1 VTARG
6 AQRKANFSQMTP
18 KSALALTLLLACAG
32 SAHSQVGITRGMVI
46 TRSTTVR
53 PGTYRLT
60 STSVDTAVIVIRG
73 DDITVN
79 LTGVTVQGVKDDD
92 DPDRGAG
99 LAILVDGGRNVTI
112 RGAHIRGY
120 KVAILARNT
129 RNLRLLDNDLS
140 FNWKP
145 RLYSRVEHESLV
157 DWLSYHQNEKDEW
170 LRYGA
175 AIYLRGVKG
184 GEIKGNTVHQGMN
197 GLLMAATDSV
207 LVWNNDFSF
216 NSGLGV
222 GLYRSSHNR
231 IMHNRVDFN
240 VRGYSE
246 GFYRRGQDSAGLLM
260 YEQSDSNVVAFN
272 SATHSGDGLFL
283 WAGQHTMDTGEGGA
297 NDNVFFQNNFSWA
310 PTNAMEATFSRNV
323 FIGNIAMGSDYG
335 LWGGYSFSS
344 LVAQNRFERNRI
356 GLAIEHGQDN
366 SIVNNTFIGDTTSI
380 SLWANPIEP
389 SDWGYPKKRDTKSRD
404 YVIADNTL
412 KPHRVALRVRDTRN
426 ARIERNDIVSDSVLV
441 LAGDTAGFA
450 FVADTAG
457 RPARDFA
464 KYAVAPMPGAQNVN
478 ASGFAALPRSAIIVD
493 EWGPYD
499 WKYPRLWPADSSV
512 TSALRLRVL
521 GPRGA
526 GTWRVLRAR
535 GATTSRDMGKIGE
548 TVIVRPAAGAVEDWD
563 IAMEY
568 RGAATRSPTGVPRG
582 AGAGYVFT
590 YSRFDPKARWDLK
603 VYAWND
609 TTHPVKAGAAFD
621 SLLAGTRG
629 APKLDTTARRLDY
642 MWYRPRIAG
651 WPAEKYGVAATA
663 EITLPAGSAYTL
675 RTISDD
681 GIRVWIDDALVIED
695 WTVHESKVIEVPILP
710 GRRRIKVHYWQEG
723 GWAELRTEIL
733 KKN

>member
-1 VTARG
+1 MRTTLALV
-6 AQRKANFSQMTP
+6 
-18 KSALALTLLLACAG
+18 ALAIAHGRTAQTQNVPAIGLTHGTTIA
-32 SAHSQVGITRGMVI
+32 
-46 TRSTTVR
+46 RSVTVR
-53 PGTYRLT
+53 PGTYRLA
-60 STSVDTAVIVIRG
+60 STSLDTAVIVIRG

-79 LTGVTVQGVKDDD
+79 LTGVQLMGAKDDD
-92 DPDRGAG
+92 EPDRGAG
-99 LAILVDGGRNVTI
+99 LAILVDGGKNVTI
-112 RGAHIRGY
+112 RGARIRGY

-129 RNLRLLDNDLS
+129 RNLRLIDNDLS

-145 RLYSRVEHESLV
+145 RLYSKVEHESLV

-170 LRYGA
+170 LRHGA
-175 AIYLRGVKG
+175 AIYLRGVRG
-184 GEIKGNTVHQGMN
+184 GEIRGNTVHQGMN
-197 GLLMAATDSV
+197 GVLMTGTDSL

-222 GLYRSSHNR
+222 GMYRSSYNR

-246 GFYRRGQDSAGLLM
+246 GFYRRGQDSAGLLI
-260 YEQSDSNVVAFN
+260 YEQSDSNIVAFN

-297 NDNVFFQNNFSWA
+297 NDNVFFRNNFSFA

-344 LVAQNRFERNRI
+344 LVAQNAFERNRI

-366 SIVNNTFIGDTTSI
+366 RIVNNTFIGDSTSI

-389 SDWGYPKKRDTKSRD
+389 SDWGYPRKRDTKSRD
-404 YVIADNTL
+404 YVIADNTM
-412 KPHRVALRVRDTRN
+412 KPHRTALRVRDTRN
-426 ARIERNDIVSDSVLV
+426 ARVERNAITADSVLV
-441 LAGDTAGFA
+441 MAGDTAGFA

-457 RPARDFA
+457 RPTVSFA
-464 KYAVAPMPGAQNVN
+464 QYAVAPLPGAQNVN
-478 ASGFAALPRSAIIVD
+478 ASGFATWPRSTIVVD
-493 EWGPYD
+493 DWGPYD

-512 TSALRLRVL
+512 VSPMRLRVL

-526 GTWRVLRAR
+526 GEWRVLRAR
-535 GATTSRDMGKIGE
+535 GATTSRDAGKVGE
-548 TVIVRPAAGAVEDWD
+548 TVTIRPAAGAVEDWD

-568 RGAATRSPTGVPRG
+568 RGAATRSPAGVTRN
-582 AGAGYVFT
+582 AGVGYVFT
-590 YSRFDPKARWDLK
+590 YARFDPRAKWDLK

-609 TTHPVKAGAAFD
+609 STHPVKAAAAFD
-621 SLLAGTRG
+621 SLLSGTRG
-629 APKLDTTARRLDY
+629 APAFASVVPRLDY
-642 MWYRPRIAG
+642 MWYRPRLPG
-651 WPAEKYGVAATA
+651 WPPEKYGVIATT
-663 EITLPAGSAYTL
+663 EFTLPAGSSYSL

-681 GIRVWIDDALVIED
+681 GIRVWIDDMLVIED
-695 WTVHESKVIEVPILP
+695 WTVHESKVMEVPIAL
-710 GRRRIKVHYWQEG
+710 GRHRVKVHYWQDG
-723 GWAELRTEIL
+723 GWAELRTEVV